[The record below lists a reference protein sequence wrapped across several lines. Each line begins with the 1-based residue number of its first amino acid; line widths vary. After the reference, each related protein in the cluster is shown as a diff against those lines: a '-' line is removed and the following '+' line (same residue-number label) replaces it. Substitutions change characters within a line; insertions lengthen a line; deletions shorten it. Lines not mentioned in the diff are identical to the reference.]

1 MDQQSAAFSTPIRE
15 RSGFWSSPWTI
26 ASLLFLG
33 ALLLRLA
40 GIGER
45 PPKTD
50 ELYHLLAARSWAEN
64 GTLAIADGQYL
75 RARGYTIATAVM
87 YELFGTSIGAGRLL
101 AALGAAVQVATLGLW
116 VRWVASAR
124 AAWIAGLLLLFS
136 HESLLLSQFARFYT
150 WHAAFVLIAAVS
162 AYALVHA
169 DPERHRWRAIGLAAL
184 ALASLHLAMQLQDT
198 TVIMIAALGAWGAV
212 LFVTSPATAWLRSS
226 PRLMIGGAVLLA
238 LAGALFAYAARD
250 PLLAKWQSFRQVAEW
265 AKGRSDHQSYYFW
278 LLLETFGWLFAML
291 PLAVLTAWR
300 SYRRP
305 VLFCVL
311 ILLVGLALHS
321 VAGMKAVRYVYY
333 LLPFMFVI
341 WALAVE
347 AAAPVIS
354 RFLSGGWEWSG
365 WPAPLQSLIRAG
377 LAVVVVAMAILGVPD
392 LQLGARAAVKALR
405 TGSIEMAEDYPAI
418 GREEYD
424 WRPWLPALRPLTAN
438 SILITADENR
448 TLYYLGDYDV
458 LLNRTILWDF
468 TKREFARDPR
478 TGRIGISTGASLAR
492 VIACYPSGTIL
503 IPEKRWRSA
512 DVTDDAAD
520 VIERETR
527 RVALPA
533 DIVMLA
539 YLWRRPAASLS
550 PDCAALRRL
559 IGTPSDRGG
568 SASIAP

>member
-26 ASLLFLG
+26 AALLFLG

-162 AYALVHA
+162 AYVLVHA
-169 DPERHRWRAIGLAAL
+169 DPARHRRRAMGLAAL
-184 ALASLHLAMQLQDT
+184 ALVSLHLAMQLQDT

-250 PLLAKWQSFRQVAEW
+250 PLLAKWQSFRHVAEW
-265 AKGRSDHQSYYFW
+265 AKGRSDYQSYYFW

-365 WPAPLQSLIRAG
+365 WPVPLG
-377 LAVVVVAMAILGVPD
+377 
-392 LQLGARAAVKALR
+392 
-405 TGSIEMAEDYPAI
+405 
-418 GREEYD
+418 
-424 WRPWLPALRPLTAN
+424 
-438 SILITADENR
+438 
-448 TLYYLGDYDV
+448 
-458 LLNRTILWDF
+458 
-468 TKREFARDPR
+468 
-478 TGRIGISTGASLAR
+478 
-492 VIACYPSGTIL
+492 
-503 IPEKRWRSA
+503 
-512 DVTDDAAD
+512 
-520 VIERETR
+520 
-527 RVALPA
+527 
-533 DIVMLA
+533 
-539 YLWRRPAASLS
+539 
-550 PDCAALRRL
+550 
-559 IGTPSDRGG
+559 
-568 SASIAP
+568 